1 MRVLLSLAAALLAAC
16 VSQTTVETKLVQD
29 AAAYD
34 ARRRAEIHA
43 SLAAEYYQ
51 RGNMTVALEETRRGI
66 KVDPGFVGSYN
77 MQGLIY
83 MELRE
88 DALARQAFDEAL
100 RRAPGDPDVLN
111 NYGWFLCLRGD
122 AARGMEFFARV
133 QSMPL
138 YATPEKPLLNA
149 GLCARLQ
156 KRNEEAELYLRRALT
171 IRPDLSGALYNLADI
186 LYEKGNTAEAEVY
199 LLRYMRTTEPTLS
212 ALALGV
218 RIARAQ
224 GDRVAADSMLQ
235 QMRRRFPDAPLT
247 RELSQGA
254 AKP

>member
-1 MRVLLSLAAALLAAC
+1 VRALLLLSAALLSAC
-16 VSQTTVETKLVQD
+16 VSQTTIETKAVES
-29 AAAYD
+29 ATAYD

-51 RGNMTVALEETRRGI
+51 RGSMTVALEETRRGI
-66 KVDPGFVGSYN
+66 AVDPGFVGNYN

-88 DALARQAFDEAL
+88 DALARQSFDEAL

-122 AARGMEFFARV
+122 PARGMEYFTRV
-133 QSMPL
+133 LAMPL

-156 KRNEEAELYLRRALT
+156 KRNDEAEAYLRRSLA
-171 IRPDLSGALYNLADI
+171 IRPELAGALYNLAEI
-186 LYEKGNTAEAEVY
+186 LYEKGNVREAEVY
-199 LLRYMRTTEPTLS
+199 LLRYMRITEPTLS

-224 GDRVAADSMLQ
+224 GDRAAADSMLQ
-235 QMRRRFPDAPLT
+235 QMRRRFPEAPQTL
-247 RELSQGA
+247 ELSQGA